1 MAKIHIT
8 VNGASQELE
17 AGSTLDSYAESKGL
31 GHQQGVAIAV
41 NGKVIRRRD
50 WITTTLEDGDVIMLL
65 TAAQGG

>member
-1 MAKIHIT
+1 MSMIHIT
-8 VNGASQELE
+8 VNGTSQELE

-31 GHQQGVAIAV
+31 GDQQGVAIAV

-50 WITTTLEDGDVIMLL
+50 WITTTLADGDVIMLL